1 MVKIMS
7 LKKEAKKA
15 FMPLGGELLVYG
27 GLYAQAAFGESPKMA
42 ALLTGLVYLTITP
55 VRYIIRN
62 HKDFESEIKSS
73 AFTKFAYN
81 YADDIAKNAY
91 GYLRNKMPI

>member
-1 MVKIMS
+1 MS
-7 LKKEAKKA
+7 WKEKTRKA
-15 FMPLGGELLVYG
+15 LVPLGGELLVYG
-27 GLYAQAAFGESPKMA
+27 GVYAQAAFGASPKIA
-42 ALLTGLVYLTITP
+42 ALSTGLVYLAVTP

-81 YADDIAKNAY
+81 YADDIAKNVY
-91 GYLRNKMPI
+91 GYLKNKMPI